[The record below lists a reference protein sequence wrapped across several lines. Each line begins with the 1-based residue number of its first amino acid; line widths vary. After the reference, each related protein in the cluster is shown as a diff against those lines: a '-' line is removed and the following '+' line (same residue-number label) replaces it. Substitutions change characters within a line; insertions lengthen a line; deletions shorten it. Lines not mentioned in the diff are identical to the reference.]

1 MKTVVFPGSFDPFTL
16 GHANLVERALRI
28 FDQVIIAVGYNV
40 AKPSWI
46 PVNERVRAVQE
57 LYQTEPR
64 VQVMSY
70 NNLTVDFAKENNA
83 GFILRGVRT
92 MQDYEYELQMAD
104 INRMLDGI
112 ETVVLFTDSALSS
125 ISSSRVRELHHFGR
139 DMSQYLPEG
148 LKYNI

>member
-16 GHANLVERALRI
+16 GHANLVGRALNI

-40 AKPSWI
+40 AKPGWI
-46 PVNERVRAVQE
+46 PVDERVRAVQE

-125 ISSSRVRELHHFGR
+125 ISSSMVRELHHFGR

>member
-40 AKPSWI
+40 AKPNWI

-57 LYQTEPR
+57 LYQAEPR

-70 NNLTVDFAKENNA
+70 NNLTIDFAKENNA

-139 DMSQYLPEG
+139 DISQYLPEG

>member
-1 MKTVVFPGSFDPFTL
+1 MKTAVFPGSFDPFTL
-16 GHANLVERALRI
+16 GHANLVGRALNI

-125 ISSSRVRELHHFGR
+125 ISSSMVRELHHFGR

>member
-28 FDQVIIAVGYNV
+28 FDRVIIAVGYNV
-40 AKPSWI
+40 DKQGWI
-46 PVNERVRAVQE
+46 PADERVRAVQE
-57 LYQTEPR
+57 LYLEESR
-64 VQVMSY
+64 VKVMSY

-92 MQDYEYELQMAD
+92 MQDYEYERQMAD
-104 INRMLDGI
+104 INHTLDGI
-112 ETVVLFTDSALSS
+112 ETVVLFTDNTLSS
-125 ISSSRVRELHHFGR
+125 ISSSMVRELYHFGR
-139 DMSQYLPEG
+139 DIARFLPEG

>member
-28 FDQVIIAVGYNV
+28 FDRVIIAVGYNV
-40 AKPSWI
+40 DKQGWI
-46 PVNERVRAVQE
+46 PVDERVRAVQE
-57 LYQTEPR
+57 LYLEESR
-64 VQVMSY
+64 VKVMSY

-92 MQDYEYELQMAD
+92 MQDYEYERQMAD
-104 INRMLDGI
+104 INHTLDGI
-112 ETVVLFTDSALSS
+112 ETVVLFTDNTLSS
-125 ISSSRVRELHHFGR
+125 ISSSMVRELHHFGR
-139 DMSQYLPEG
+139 DIARFLPEG

>member
-57 LYQTEPR
+57 LYQAEPR

-125 ISSSRVRELHHFGR
+125 ISSSMVRELHHFGR

>member
-1 MKTVVFPGSFDPFTL
+1 MKTAVFPGSFDPFTL

-28 FDQVIIAVGYNV
+28 FDQVIIAVGYNI

-46 PVNERVRAVQE
+46 PVEERVRAVRE
-57 LYQTEPR
+57 LYRAESR
-64 VQVMSY
+64 IRVMSY

-125 ISSSRVRELHHFGR
+125 ISSSMVRELHHFGR

>member
-1 MKTVVFPGSFDPFTL
+1 MKTAVFPGSFDPFTL

-57 LYQTEPR
+57 LYQTELR

-125 ISSSRVRELHHFGR
+125 ISSSMVRELHHFGR

>member
-57 LYQTEPR
+57 LYQAEPR

-125 ISSSRVRELHHFGR
+125 ISSSRVRELHHFGH
-139 DMSQYLPEG
+139 DITQFLPQG

>member
-57 LYQTEPR
+57 LYQTELR

>member
-16 GHANLVERALRI
+16 GHANLVGRALNI

-57 LYQTEPR
+57 LYRAESR
-64 VQVMSY
+64 IRVMSY
-70 NNLTVDFAKENNA
+70 SNLTVDFAKENNA

-125 ISSSRVRELHHFGR
+125 ISSSMVRELHHFGR

>member
-139 DMSQYLPEG
+139 DISQYLPEG

>member
-16 GHANLVERALRI
+16 GHANLVGRALNI

-125 ISSSRVRELHHFGR
+125 ISSSMVRELHHFGR

>member
-57 LYQTEPR
+57 LYQAEPR

-104 INRMLDGI
+104 INKMLDGI

>member
-16 GHANLVERALRI
+16 GHANLVGRALNI

-64 VQVMSY
+64 VQVISY

>member
-40 AKPSWI
+40 AKPNWI

-57 LYQTEPR
+57 LYQAEPR

-70 NNLTVDFAKENNA
+70 NSLTVDFAKENNA

>member
-28 FDQVIIAVGYNV
+28 FDRVIIAVGYNV
-40 AKPSWI
+40 AKPNWI

-57 LYQTEPR
+57 LYQAEPR
-64 VQVMSY
+64 IQVMSY

-139 DMSQYLPEG
+139 DISQYLPEG

>member
-46 PVNERVRAVQE
+46 PVEERVRAVRE
-57 LYQTEPR
+57 LYRAESR
-64 VQVMSY
+64 IRVMSY
-70 NNLTVDFAKENNA
+70 SNLTVDFAKENNA

-125 ISSSRVRELHHFGR
+125 ISSSMVRELHHFGR

>member
-16 GHANLVERALRI
+16 GHANLVGRALNI

-40 AKPSWI
+40 AKPGWI
-46 PVNERVRAVQE
+46 PIDERVRAVQE

-70 NNLTVDFAKENNA
+70 NNLTVDFAKENSA

-104 INRMLDGI
+104 LNRMLDGI

>member
-40 AKPSWI
+40 AKPNWI

-57 LYQTEPR
+57 LYQAEPR

-70 NNLTVDFAKENNA
+70 NNLTIDFAKENNA

>member
-1 MKTVVFPGSFDPFTL
+1 MKTAVFPGSFDPFTL

-46 PVNERVRAVQE
+46 PVEERVRAVRE
-57 LYQTEPR
+57 LYRAESR
-64 VQVMSY
+64 IRVMSY

-104 INRMLDGI
+104 LNRMLDGI

>member
-57 LYQTEPR
+57 LYQTELR

-125 ISSSRVRELHHFGR
+125 ISSSMVRELHHFGR

>member
-28 FDQVIIAVGYNV
+28 FDQVIIAIGYNV
-40 AKPSWI
+40 AKPNWI

-57 LYQTEPR
+57 LYQAEPR

-139 DMSQYLPEG
+139 DISQYLPEG

>member
-46 PVNERVRAVQE
+46 PINERIRAVQE
-57 LYQTEPR
+57 LYQAEPR

-112 ETVVLFTDSALSS
+112 ETVVLFTDNALSS

-139 DMSQYLPEG
+139 DISQYLPEG

>member
-28 FDQVIIAVGYNV
+28 FDRVIIAVGYNV
-40 AKPSWI
+40 DKQGWI
-46 PVNERVRAVQE
+46 PADERVRAVQE
-57 LYQTEPR
+57 LYLEESR
-64 VQVMSY
+64 VKVMSY

-92 MQDYEYELQMAD
+92 MQDYEYERQMAD
-104 INRMLDGI
+104 INNTLDGI
-112 ETVVLFTDSALSS
+112 ETVVLFTDNTLSS
-125 ISSSRVRELHHFGR
+125 ISSSMVRELYHFGR
-139 DMSQYLPEG
+139 DIARFLPEG

>member
-40 AKPSWI
+40 AKPNWI

-57 LYQTEPR
+57 LYQAEPR

>member
-16 GHANLVERALRI
+16 GHANLVGRALNI

-40 AKPSWI
+40 AKPGWI
-46 PVNERVRAVQE
+46 PVDERVRAVQE
-57 LYQTEPR
+57 LYQAEPR

-112 ETVVLFTDSALSS
+112 ETVVLFTDNTLSS

-139 DMSQYLPEG
+139 DISQYLPEG

>member
-57 LYQTEPR
+57 LYQAEPR

-125 ISSSRVRELHHFGR
+125 ISSSMVRELHHFGR
-139 DMSQYLPEG
+139 DISQYLPEG

>member
-16 GHANLVERALRI
+16 GHANLVGRALNI

-40 AKPSWI
+40 AKPGWI

>member
-16 GHANLVERALRI
+16 GHANLVGRALNI

-40 AKPSWI
+40 AKPGWI
-46 PVNERVRAVQE
+46 PIDERVRAVQE

-139 DMSQYLPEG
+139 DMSQYLPEE

>member
-1 MKTVVFPGSFDPFTL
+1 MKTAVFPGSFDPFTL
-16 GHANLVERALRI
+16 GHANLVGRALNI
-28 FDQVIIAVGYNV
+28 FDQVIIAIGYNV

-125 ISSSRVRELHHFGR
+125 ISSSMVRELHHFGR